1 MRDAKP
7 DEFWALHGVRVAKP
21 DEFWPLHGV
30 RVVKPGEFWGLHGV
44 RVVKPGEFWVL
55 HGVQVVKPGEF
66 GALHGMRV
74 AKPVEF
80 GALHGVRVVKP
91 GEFGALHGVQV
102 VKPGEFGALHGV
114 REAKPGEFGALHGV
128 QVVKP
133 GEFGALHGV
142 RVVKPGEFGALH
154 GVRVVKPGEFGA
166 LHGVR
171 VVKPGE
177 FRGLHGVQVPSATF
191 GPSVVFLRLLNPNK
205 KEMRNNEQLNPTVAR
220 SVWQDFLLFLK
231 DPHAAGATI
240 YRWGTLGLFAV
251 LLLLTYLCMLL
262 KWWITPEP
270 VIDASNLVALTPEK
284 LLRYILLIPLVE
296 ELGFRGF
303 LLFHKKKYVV
313 IAALIILHLLSLLGE
328 SWYGELPWLRYSLML
343 LVALWLGSM
352 LVNRKARDWT
362 LGLIGRHKRV
372 LIYASS
378 IAFGCL
384 HLMNQDHFAVI
395 NLLPIVPKVVFGLFG
410 AYVTVRSNSIVPS
423 WLFHAANNSVV
434 SLILYV
440 YSLSL

>member
-1 MRDAKP
+1 M
-7 DEFWALHGVRVAKP
+7 HGVRVVKP
-21 DEFWPLHGV
+21 GEFRGLHGM

-44 RVVKPGEFWVL
+44 RVVKPGEFW
-55 HGVQVVKPGEF
+55 G
-66 GALHGMRV
+66 
-74 AKPVEF
+74 
-80 GALHGVRVVKP
+80 LHGVR
-91 GEFGALHGVQV
+91 
-102 VKPGEFGALHGV
+102 
-114 REAKPGEFGALHGV
+114 
-128 QVVKP
+128 
-133 GEFGALHGV
+133 
-142 RVVKPGEFGALH
+142 
-154 GVRVVKPGEFGA
+154 
-166 LHGVR
+166 
-171 VVKPGE
+171 
-177 FRGLHGVQVPSATF
+177 VPSATF
-191 GPSVVFLRLLNPNK
+191 GAGVVFLRLLNPNK

-262 KWWITPEP
+262 KWWITQEP
-270 VIDASNLVALTPEK
+270 MINASDLVVLTPEMQ
-284 LLRYILLIPLVE
+284 LRYILLTPLVE

-313 IAALIILHLLSLLGE
+313 IAALPILVLLDSLGE
-328 SWYGELPWLRYSLML
+328 SWYGQLPWLRYPLML

-372 LIYASS
+372 LIYVSS
-378 IAFGCL
+378 IAFGCV
-384 HLMNQDHFAVI
+384 HLMNHDHFAVI
-395 NLLPIVPKVVFGLFG
+395 NLLPIVPKVVSGLFR

-423 WLFHAANNSVV
+423 WLFHAANNSVT

-440 YSLSL
+440 CSLSL

>member
-1 MRDAKP
+1 MRVVKLGEFWGLHGMRDA
-7 DEFWALHGVRVAKP
+7 
-21 DEFWPLHGV
+21 
-30 RVVKPGEFWGLHGV
+30 KPGEFWGLHGV
-44 RVVKPGEFWVL
+44 
-55 HGVQVVKPGEF
+55 QVVKPGKF
-66 GALHGMRV
+66 RALHGMRV
-74 AKPVEF
+74 
-80 GALHGVRVVKP
+80 VKP
-91 GEFGALHGVQV
+91 DEFWALHGVQV
-102 VKPGEFGALHGV
+102 VKPGEFRALHGMRV
-114 REAKPGEFGALHGV
+114 AKPGEFGALHGV
-128 QVVKP
+128 REVKP
-133 GEFGALHGV
+133 GEFWGLHS
-142 RVVKPGEFGALH
+142 
-154 GVRVVKPGEFGA
+154 
-166 LHGVR
+166 VR

-177 FRGLHGVQVPSATF
+177 FRALHGVRVPSATF
-191 GPSVVFLRLLNPNK
+191 GANVVFLRPLNPNK

-262 KWWITPEP
+262 KWWITQEP
-270 VIDASNLVALTPEK
+270 MIDDASDLVALTPEK
-284 LLRYILLIPLVE
+284 LLLFILLYPLIE

-313 IAALIILHLLSLLGE
+313 IAALPILVLLDSLGE
-328 SWYGELPWLRYSLML
+328 SWYGQLPWLRYPLML

-378 IAFGCL
+378 IAFGCV
-384 HLMNQDHFAVI
+384 HLMNDDHFAVI
-395 NLLPIVPKVVFGLFG
+395 NLLPIVPKVVSGLFG

-423 WLFHAANNSVV
+423 WLFHAANNSVT

>member
-7 DEFWALHGVRVAKP
+7 GEFWA
-21 DEFWPLHGV
+21 
-30 RVVKPGEFWGLHGV
+30 
-44 RVVKPGEFWVL
+44 L

-66 GALHGMRV
+66 GALHGMRE
-74 AKPVEF
+74 AKPGEF

-91 GEFGALHGVQV
+91 DEFRGLHGVRV
-102 VKPGEFGALHGV
+102 VKPGKF
-114 REAKPGEFGALHGV
+114 RALHGV

-142 RVVKPGEFGALH
+142 RVVKPGEFRALY
-154 GVRVVKPGEFGA
+154 GVR
-166 LHGVR
+166 
-171 VVKPGE
+171 
-177 FRGLHGVQVPSATF
+177 VPSATF
-191 GPSVVFLRLLNPNK
+191 GVGVVHLRPLNPNK

-251 LLLLTYLCMLL
+251 LLLLTYLCVFS
-262 KWWITPEP
+262 KGWITQKPM
-270 VIDASNLVALTPEK
+270 IDASNLVALTPEK
-284 LLRYILLIPLVE
+284 LLWYILLTPLIE

-313 IAALIILHLLSLLGE
+313 IAALPILALLDSLGK
-328 SWYGELPWLRYSLML
+328 SWYGELPWLRYPLML

-378 IAFGCL
+378 IAFGCF
-384 HLMNQDHFAVI
+384 HLMNDDHFAVI
-395 NLLPIVPKVVFGLFG
+395 NLLPIVPKVLFGLFG

-423 WLFHAANNSVV
+423 WLFHAANNSVA

-440 YSLSL
+440 CSLSL

>member
-1 MRDAKP
+1 
-7 DEFWALHGVRVAKP
+7 
-21 DEFWPLHGV
+21 
-30 RVVKPGEFWGLHGV
+30 
-44 RVVKPGEFWVL
+44 
-55 HGVQVVKPGEF
+55 
-66 GALHGMRV
+66 
-74 AKPVEF
+74 
-80 GALHGVRVVKP
+80 
-91 GEFGALHGVQV
+91 
-102 VKPGEFGALHGV
+102 
-114 REAKPGEFGALHGV
+114 
-128 QVVKP
+128 
-133 GEFGALHGV
+133 
-142 RVVKPGEFGALH
+142 
-154 GVRVVKPGEFGA
+154 
-166 LHGVR
+166 
-171 VVKPGE
+171 
-177 FRGLHGVQVPSATF
+177 
-191 GPSVVFLRLLNPNK
+191 
-205 KEMRNNEQLNPTVAR
+205 MRNNEQLNPTVAR

-251 LLLLTYLCMLL
+251 LQLLNYLCVFS
-262 KWWITPEP
+262 KGWIIQEP
-270 VIDASNLVALTPEK
+270 MINASDLVRLTPEK
-284 LLRYILLIPLVE
+284 LLTFILLIPLVE

-378 IAFGCL
+378 IAFGCV
-384 HLMNQDHFAVI
+384 HLMNDDHFAVI
-395 NLLPIVPKVVFGLFG
+395 DLLPIVPKVVFGLFG

-423 WLFHAANNSVV
+423 WLFHAANNSVG

-440 YSLSL
+440 CSLSL

>member
-1 MRDAKP
+1 M
-7 DEFWALHGVRVAKP
+7 
-21 DEFWPLHGV
+21 
-30 RVVKPGEFWGLHGV
+30 
-44 RVVKPGEFWVL
+44 
-55 HGVQVVKPGEF
+55 
-66 GALHGMRV
+66 
-74 AKPVEF
+74 
-80 GALHGVRVVKP
+80 RVVKP
-91 GEFGALHGVQV
+91 GEFGALHGVQDA
-102 VKPGEFGALHGV
+102 KPDEFCALHGV
-114 REAKPGEFGALHGV
+114 R
-128 QVVKP
+128 VVKP
-133 GEFGALHGV
+133 GKFRGLHAV

-154 GVRVVKPGEFGA
+154 SVRVVKPDEFRA

-177 FRGLHGVQVPSATF
+177 FRALHGVRVVKPGKFWALHSVQGPGATF
-191 GPSVVFLRLLNPNK
+191 GVGVVHLRPLNPNK

-231 DPHAAGATI
+231 DPHAASATI

-251 LLLLTYLCMLL
+251 LLLLNILCALL
-262 KWWITPEP
+262 KGWITQEP
-270 VIDASNLVALTPEK
+270 MIDASELVVLTPEMQ
-284 LLRYILLIPLVE
+284 LRYILLTPLIE

-313 IAALIILHLLSLLGE
+313 IAALPILALLYSLGK
-328 SWYGELPWLRYSLML
+328 SWYGELPWLRYPLML

-378 IAFGCL
+378 IAFGCV
-384 HLMNQDHFAVI
+384 HLMNDDHFAVI
-395 NLLPIVPKVVFGLFG
+395 NLLPIVPKVVSGLFG

-423 WLFHAANNSVV
+423 WLFHAANNSVT

-440 YSLSL
+440 CSLSL

>member
-1 MRDAKP
+1 MAGAP
-7 DEFWALHGVRVAKP
+7 SA
-21 DEFWPLHGV
+21 
-30 RVVKPGEFWGLHGV
+30 FWGLHGV
-44 RVVKPGEFWVL
+44 RE
-55 HGVQVVKPGEF
+55 
-66 GALHGMRV
+66 
-74 AKPVEF
+74 
-80 GALHGVRVVKP
+80 
-91 GEFGALHGVQV
+91 
-102 VKPGEFGALHGV
+102 
-114 REAKPGEFGALHGV
+114 
-128 QVVKP
+128 
-133 GEFGALHGV
+133 
-142 RVVKPGEFGALH
+142 VKPGEFGALH

-177 FRGLHGVQVPSATF
+177 FRALHGMRVAKPGEFRALHGVRVVKPGEFGALHGVQVVKPGEFRGLHGVQVVKPGEFGALHGVRVVKPGKFRALHGMQGPSATF
-191 GPSVVFLRLLNPNK
+191 GVGVVHLRPLNPNK
-205 KEMRNNEQLNPTVAR
+205 KEMRNNEQLNQTVAR

-251 LLLLTYLCMLL
+251 LLLLNYLCVLS
-262 KWWITPEP
+262 KGWITPEP
-270 VIDASNLVALTPEK
+270 MIDASNLVALTPEK
-284 LLRYILLIPLVE
+284 LLWYILLIPLVE

-372 LIYASS
+372 LIYVSS
-378 IAFGCL
+378 IAFGCF
-384 HLMNQDHFAVI
+384 HLMNHGHFAVI

-423 WLFHAANNSVV
+423 WLFHAANNSVA

-440 YSLSL
+440 CSLSL